1 LTPHRG
7 LFAMT
12 FVKRKQSMTAT
23 TEQITPQPGPG
34 ARQVFTLAWPMTLKA
49 IFLHGTVVIDGL
61 LLSSL
66 GEGALAAMGLAAAF
80 GGIVLGIIFAFSHAM
95 QIRTAQ
101 AFGSGDQVFLK
112 SVLASGLTVSLSI
125 GIMGVALIHLLGQAL
140 IGALAPS
147 AEVAVQAEIYLRIF
161 SIVILGEAIGQCI
174 ASFFNGCGRSKLPLY
189 GYLLSV
195 PINVI
200 SSIGLIHGLWGLPA
214 LGVAGA
220 ALGSAIAITV
230 QTLFWSALL
239 LRTNGRLRRVVG
251 WHHSTFVPTVKRH
264 IWFALPI
271 ATTFVS
277 ATLSTHV
284 CSLIYANMS
293 LNGFA
298 AMTLIA
304 PWNLLAGQIA
314 MQWTQATGIL
324 VAQLLGRRTPE
335 VVLDHFLSQAWKG
348 AFIAAGLVSLLFLAV
363 CLSLDW
369 VYPNLEAETRAILFG
384 FLPIL
389 LVIQFPRATNAIC
402 GNTLRAAGDTVYV
415 MHVFVWSQWAF
426 RVPMTALFIL
436 YLDLSAFWILSLFL
450 WEEFIKFPAFH
461 RRLWRGDWKR
471 SNVAA

>member
-1 LTPHRG
+1 
-7 LFAMT
+7 MT
-12 FVKRKQSMTAT
+12 STRESVMPKPAPKAT
-23 TEQITPQPGPG
+23 PG
-34 ARQVFTLAWPMTLKA
+34 ATPGATQVFALAWPMTLKA

-66 GEGALAAMGLAAAF
+66 GEGALAAMGLAAAL
-80 GGIVLGIIFAFSHAM
+80 GGIVLGMIFAFSHAM

-101 AFGSGDQVFLK
+101 AFGTGDPVFLK
-112 SVLASGLTVSLSI
+112 SVLASGLAVSLGI
-125 GIMGVALIHLLGQAL
+125 GVFGVLLIQMWGGSLIAL
-140 IGALAPS
+140 LAPTPDIAS
-147 AEVAVQAEIYLRIF
+147 QAQTYLSIF
-161 SIVILGEAIGQCI
+161 TIVILGEAIGQCI

-195 PINVI
+195 PINVTA
-200 SSIGLIHGLWGLPA
+200 SIVLIHGLWGLPA

-230 QTLFWSALL
+230 QTVFWSLLL
-239 LRTNGRLRRVVG
+239 LRTNGHLRRVAG
-251 WHHSTFVPTVKRH
+251 WRNGAFPQTFKRH

-271 ATTFVS
+271 AATFVS
-277 ATLSTHV
+277 ATMSTHV

-304 PWNLLAGQIA
+304 PWNLLAGQVA

-324 VAQLLGRRTPE
+324 VAQLLGKRTPE
-335 VVLDHFLSQAWKG
+335 DVLDHFLSRAWTG
-348 AFIAAGLVSLLFLAV
+348 AFVAAGIVSMIFLAM

-369 VYPNLEAETRAILFG
+369 IYPKLEAETRAIVFG

-402 GNTLRAAGDTVYV
+402 GNTLRASGDTVYV
-415 MHVFVWSQWAF
+415 MHIFIWAQWAF
-426 RVPMTALFIL
+426 RVPATALFIL
-436 YLDLSAFWILSLFL
+436 YFDLSAFWILSLFL
-450 WEEFIKFPAFH
+450 WEEVLKFPAFH

-471 SNVAA
+471 SEVAA